1 MGVRVLYRCPMVPGG
16 GQGSERVDTRGVT
29 PFVLGHV
36 TALDGLRGLA
46 VAGVLAFHGNHL
58 VGGYL
63 GVDLFFVLSGFLIT
77 SLLLRE
83 WQTTGSIALGAFW
96 GRRARRLLPALF
108 GLLGGVA
115 IYALVWAKP
124 YELGGIRSSAVATVA
139 YVANWQAIWSGHGY
153 WDLFTTPSPLQ
164 HTWSLAIEEQFY
176 LVWPLAVLGMLRLR
190 AGRRGGLG
198 DGSGARPARSA
209 APAVFA
215 MAVVLAAASTVWM
228 MTRFEPGA
236 DPSRLYFGTD
246 TRAGSVLM
254 GAALA
259 ALLAWRGLA
268 SSARARVAVQVIGGV
283 AVVWLAYAWLHID
296 GQSAFLYQG
305 GFLLSG
311 VAVVAVIAACVTPG
325 PGPLAAALSI
335 APLRGLGLISYG
347 LYLWH
352 WPIFVVL
359 QLQHTRLGLDGWA
372 LFAVQVAV
380 SLAFA
385 LVSYHLLERPIR
397 FHGVQ
402 AWGRSGRALM
412 PVAAALTVVLVVL
425 ATTGAETRPEFVSQ
439 ASAASSARDD
449 PAASRGTVPTAVDD
463 PAVGTDGA
471 GVGVGISAATTAPVN
486 TSSPAPSAPAQSPD
500 PAHHGA
506 TSPGATSPGATPF
519 DSAAG
524 PSVSAPPSG
533 PIARPS
539 GRPARLLV
547 VGDSVAR
554 YLGDGIDQQPALG
567 VQVGNQAMYKCTLGR
582 QYGDWRRQGDV
593 VDPEN
598 ADCRRWPRIWGD
610 AVARFRPDAALVI
623 FGGPPQGSLHI
634 GDGWFAPCTSEYR
647 DYQRGEV
654 EAAVAVLGARGA
666 TVYLAPAA
674 HARFPFLPDDIDQR
688 TDCVNQAYRDV
699 AAAHPNVVRIL
710 PIDDWTCPPPGRD
723 CVEQIGGVEL
733 RDDGIHY
740 RGAGAQLAAAWLVPQ
755 IFRPAAT

>member
-1 MGVRVLYRCPMVPGG
+1 MGSWGALEARRSSALADAPAHVPAAA
-16 GQGSERVDTRGVT
+16 T

-36 TALDGLRGLA
+36 TALDGLRGAA

-83 WQTTGSIALGAFW
+83 WGESGTIALGSFW

-108 GLLGGVA
+108 GLLVGVA
-115 IYALVWAKP
+115 LYSLLWAKP
-124 YELGGIRSSAVATVA
+124 YELGGIRAASVATVA

-176 LVWPLAVLGMLRLR
+176 LVWPLLVLGVLRW
-190 AGRRGGLG
+190 RGARTRPFTGA
-198 DGSGARPARSA
+198 DTTSASPASGASGASA
-209 APAVFA
+209 IFGL
-215 MAVVLAAASTVWM
+215 AVVLAVASTIWM
-228 MTRFEPGA
+228 MVRFEPGA
-236 DPSRLYFGTD
+236 DPSRVYFGTD
-246 TRAGSVLM
+246 TRASSVLM

-259 ALLAWRGLA
+259 AWLAWRGVA
-268 SSARARVAVQVIGGV
+268 AGARARLVVQALAAAG
-283 AVVWLAYAWLHID
+283 VVWLVYAWTRLD

-311 VAVVAVIAACVTPG
+311 LAVVAVIAACVTPG
-325 PGPLAAALSI
+325 PGPLAAALSV

-380 SLAFA
+380 SIAVA
-385 LVSYHLLERPIR
+385 LVSYHVIERPIR
-397 FHGVQ
+397 RHGLA
-402 AWGRSGRALM
+402 AWGRSGRVLM
-412 PVAAALTVVLVVL
+412 PVTAALAVVLVVMS
-425 ATTGAETRPEFVSQ
+425 TTGAETRPEFAYQS
-439 ASAASSARDD
+439 ASATGAIDD
-449 PAASRGTVPTAVDD
+449 PGASRGTVPIAVED
-463 PAVGTDGA
+463 PRPPDRGA
-471 GVGVGISAATTAPVN
+471 GVGVGAGTTAPVDTQN
-486 TSSPAPSAPAQSPD
+486 PAPGAGPSPGSPPDPSAPPPTTASP
-500 PAHHGA
+500 
-506 TSPGATSPGATPF
+506 SPRGTAVTA
-519 DSAAG
+519 
-524 PSVSAPPSG
+524 
-533 PIARPS
+533 PIARPV

-554 YLGDGIDQQPALG
+554 YLGDGIERQPQLG
-567 VQVGNQAMYKCTLGR
+567 VLVGDQAMYKCTLGR
-582 QYGDWRRQGDV
+582 QNGEWRRQGDT

-598 ADCRRWPRIWGD
+598 ADCRQWPRIWSD
-610 AVARFRPDAALVI
+610 AVMRFKPDAVLLT

-634 GDGWFAPCTSEYR
+634 GDGWFAPCSREFD
-647 DYQRGEV
+647 DYQRREV
-654 EAAVAVLGARGA
+654 EAAVAVLAAHGA
-666 TVYLAPAA
+666 TVFLAPSA
-674 HARFPFLPDDIDQR
+674 HPRFPFLPDDIDAR

-699 AAAHPNVVRIL
+699 AAAHPDTARIL

-723 CVEQIGGVEL
+723 CIEEVGGVEL
-733 RDDGIHY
+733 REDGIHFK
-740 RGAGAQLAAAWLVPQ
+740 GAGADVAAAWLVPQ
-755 IFRPAAT
+755 IFAPPPS